1 MHSIKKKLFVTVGY
15 FFQLENVFSLWK
27 ICYLVLKHLRDFF
40 RLLSLHCYMKLRNL
54 QFSLENLKWIC
65 NNLFL
70 DEANGTWHLSWCNNH
85 PLIIQNKIISTLK
98 RLWIWKPK
106 LERGAVSSLHP
117 QLIFFLNFNLEL
129 TSIWQFWFILSV
141 FAKENWLIKSASSFC
156 MCNFFSY
163 FKICILGNSSIAQLW
178 KRQIIHYILYFD
190 SQKQKFHLNYVWKF
204 C

>member
-98 RLWIWKPK
+98 KTVNLKTQNRKRCSFIFAPT
-106 LERGAVSSLHP
+106 
-117 QLIFFLNFNLEL
+117 INFFLKLQFG

-178 KRQIIHYILYFD
+178 KRQIIHYILYCD

>member
-106 LERGAVSSLHP
+106 IERGAVSSLHP
-117 QLIFFLNFNLEL
+117 QLIFFLNFSLKLQFDNSDSFNRHWRKKIGSLNQQTLRNWKNLH
-129 TSIWQFWFILSV
+129 
-141 FAKENWLIKSASSFC
+141 KKSFD
-156 MCNFFSY
+156 MWNFFL
-163 FKICILGNSSIAQLW
+163 FCIGNSSIAQLW
-178 KRQIIHYILYFD
+178 EKTT
-190 SQKQKFHLNYVWKF
+190 
-204 C
+204 